1 MNAFLL
7 IVIIFGM
14 TLQQVARK
22 AYNIRVT
29 GGVYSFSA
37 ASALVAALLFVAVSG
52 GSFQFSS
59 KAFLYAL
66 AFAIAYSV
74 AMVFTLLAI
83 TEGPLALTSLIISY
97 SLIIPTFYG
106 LLFLNEPVGIWL
118 LIGIFLLLLSLFLIN
133 WEKKGEKKTITLKW
147 GIFALLA
154 FAGNGACS
162 TIQKVQQIDCSGRY
176 KNEFMM
182 IALTISAVVMFLIA
196 LPIEKKQLA
205 GNLKQGFL
213 WYFLCGLG
221 NGAVN
226 LFVLVLSLKMP
237 ASVMFPLISAGGI
250 VATVFISLFVYKEK
264 LSIQQKFG
272 VALGTLAIVALN
284 L

>member
-7 IVIIFGM
+7 IAIIFGI

-37 ASALVAALLFVAVSG
+37 ASALVAALLFIVVSG

-59 KAFLYAL
+59 TALIYAI

-106 LLFLNEPVGIWL
+106 LLFLNEPIGIWL
-118 LIGIFLLLLSLFLIN
+118 LIGIFLLLFSLFLIN
-133 WEKKGEKKTITLKW
+133 WEKKGEKKEITLKW
-147 GIFALLA
+147 GLFALLA
-154 FAGNGACS
+154 FVGNGACS
-162 TIQKVQQIDCSGRY
+162 TIQKVQQIDCGGRY

-182 IALTISAVVMFLIA
+182 IALTISAVVMFLLA
-196 LPIEKKQLA
+196 LPVEKKRLA
-205 GNLKQGFL
+205 NNLKQGFL
-213 WYFLCGLG
+213 WYLLCGLG

-250 VATVFISLFVYKEK
+250 VTTVFISLFVYKEK

>member
-7 IVIIFGM
+7 IVIIFGI

-37 ASALVAALLFVAVSG
+37 ASALVAALLFIAVSG

-59 KAFLYAL
+59 KALFYAI
-66 AFAIAYSV
+66 AFAIAYCV
-74 AMVFTLLAI
+74 AMIFTLLAI

-106 LLFLNEPVGIWL
+106 LLFLDEPIGIWL
-118 LIGIFLLLLSLFLIN
+118 LIGIFLLLFSLFLIN
-133 WEKKGEKKTITLKW
+133 WEKKGEKKEITLKW
-147 GIFALLA
+147 GLFALLA
-154 FAGNGACS
+154 FVGNGACS
-162 TIQKVQQIDCSGRY
+162 TIQKVQQIDCGGRY
-176 KNEFMM
+176 KNEFML
-182 IALTISAVVMFLIA
+182 IALAISAVVMFLFA
-196 LPIEKKQLA
+196 LPVEKKRLFN
-205 GNLKQGFL
+205 NLKQGFL
-213 WYFLCGLG
+213 WYLLCGLG

-250 VATVFISLFVYKEK
+250 VTTVFISIFVYKEK